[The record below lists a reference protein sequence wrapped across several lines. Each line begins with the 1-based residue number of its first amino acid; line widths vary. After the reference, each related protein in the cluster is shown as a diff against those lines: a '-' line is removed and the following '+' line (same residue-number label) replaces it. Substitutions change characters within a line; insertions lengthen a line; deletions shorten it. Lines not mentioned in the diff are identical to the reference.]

1 VSPRRAPPTAIALR
15 SAEELA
21 AIRAAGRVVARVLS
35 ELRAAVR
42 PGLRT
47 RDLERLAA
55 EAFQRLGARSG
66 TLGYHGFPG
75 QLCISVNEEVVHGIP
90 GPRRLA
96 AGDLVKLDVVA
107 VKDGFYGDAAISVP
121 VGPVR
126 PEVERLVRVTE
137 EALWVGIAQARPG
150 NRVGDIGHAIER
162 YVTAQGLTIVRDFV
176 GHGIGR
182 AMHEPPQ
189 VPNFGEPHTGPLL
202 RPGMVLA
209 IEPQVNLGTAE
220 VRILADGWT
229 AVTADGAW
237 SAHFEHTVAI
247 TADGPEVLTRLT

>member
-1 VSPRRAPPTAIALR
+1 
-15 SAEELA
+15 
-21 AIRAAGRVVARVLS
+21 
-35 ELRAAVR
+35 
-42 PGLRT
+42 
-47 RDLERLAA
+47 
-55 EAFQRLGARSG
+55 
-66 TLGYHGFPG
+66 
-75 QLCISVNEEVVHGIP
+75 
-90 GPRRLA
+90 
-96 AGDLVKLDVVA
+96 
-107 VKDGFYGDAAISVP
+107 
-121 VGPVR
+121 
-126 PEVERLVRVTE
+126 
-137 EALWVGIAQARPG
+137 VGIAQARPG